1 MIVATLCAVLTLV
14 NPEDVDVTKPH
25 QLFVNE
31 EACEVVVFT
40 IDTCELPATGAAAP
54 DLTPTPLGVGAE
66 GSGSGGN
73 TASKN

>member
-14 NPEDVDVTKPH
+14 NPEDIDVTKPH

-31 EACEVVVFT
+31 ETCEVVVLT
-40 IDTCELPATGAAAP
+40 IDTCELLATAP
-54 DLTPTPLGVGAE
+54 DLTPTPLGVGVE
-66 GSGSGGN
+66 GSGGN